1 MRRKLSSVKK
11 DLEAYPDISFIE
23 NMTIEDLQAEMIED
37 YCEKYEE
44 LTGKSVELGLADP
57 ARLILYAAS
66 LQIYQGMRFIDAAG
80 KKSFLKYSY
89 GDFLEN
95 LGALKGISRN
105 EGTPAQAVVRF
116 SLSAVQESN
125 IYIAAGTRVT
135 SGDEVYF
142 STVDDTEIPAGDLYI
157 DVNVECTDSG
167 VKGNG
172 YGVGILN
179 ILVDQ
184 IAYVESVANICETD
198 GGADEESDEQ
208 LADRIYLAPSG
219 YSVAGSNESYIY
231 WVKTCNPDIS
241 DVKVT
246 SPEPGIVEIRFIMND
261 GSIPS
266 EVVIDEVAKYLSDK
280 EIRPLT
286 DKVEV
291 MAPEQCKVNIDITYY
306 IAESE
311 KNQVAA
317 IQSNVTNAIQAYKIW
332 QTEKIGRDINPD
344 YLMRLVMNAGAKRV
358 EINSPVYSE
367 LSDDSIAC
375 IVTESIT
382 YGGVESD

>member
-57 ARLILYAAS
+57 VRLILYAAS

-105 EGTPAQAVVRF
+105 EGTPATTTVRF
-116 SLSAVQESN
+116 TLSAVQDSS

-142 STVDDTEIPAGDLYI
+142 ATVEDAEIPAGELYV
-157 DVNVECTDSG
+157 DVEVECAESG
-167 VKGNG
+167 EKGNG
-172 YGVGILN
+172 YGIGVLN

-184 IAYVESVANICETD
+184 IAYVESVANIYETD

-208 LADRIYLAPSG
+208 LADRIYLAPSK
-219 YSVAGSNESYIY
+219 YSVAGSEEAYVY

-246 SPEPGIVEIRFIMND
+246 SPEPGVVAVRFIMED

-266 EVVIDEVAKYLSDK
+266 DVVVNEVAQYLADN

-291 MAPEQCKVNIDITYY
+291 MAPEQCEVNIDISYY
-306 IAESE
+306 IAESD

-317 IQSNVTNAIQAYKIW
+317 IQSNVANAIQAYKIW
-332 QTEKIGRDINPD
+332 QKEKIGRDVNPD

-375 IVTESIT
+375 IITESIT